1 MVIHDLK
8 RGDVFPLEGGLY
20 ETILVGDRIVLAYQL
35 DDAMERIPDA
45 EAADGWKSTAFSD
58 LRFNKEHYHDDLL

>member
-8 RGDVFPLEGGLY
+8 RGEVFPLEGKLY
-20 ETILVGDRIVLAYQL
+20 ETMLVGDRIVLAFEL
-35 DDAMERIPDA
+35 DDALERIPDPA
-45 EAADGWKSTAFSD
+45 SADGWRSTAFSD